1 MRVVRTL
8 VACLA
13 AGIGLWV
20 VSASGRARAAP
31 AATTTRAAGV
41 KVIPVAVSETRYKW
55 LAAGRKKSDYAELT
69 MTVHVVGEAA
79 TKAVRFGRVKITHA
93 VDEEGNSL
101 LAAAKERRHPHDYVR
116 DFITITERQREQHK
130 NGFQAEFI
138 RLKPAPRAA
147 AKIAKVSG
155 SLKLLTGGK
164 VAEVIIPNARS
175 LIGIEVDH
183 PALKAAGVKV
193 KIVKPGT
200 LKIVKPGTSHI
211 AWLDPSKTVSFR
223 IDGKV
228 DAFLGAVMVDS
239 AGRAVSCNSSVRTD
253 GGAIRQQS
261 LTAEKQLP
269 AKAGLKLEVLSG
281 AKVVTVPFE
290 LKDIPLP

>member
-164 VAEVIIPNARS
+164 IAEVIIPNARS

-193 KIVKPGT
+193 KIVKPEPSG
-200 LKIVKPGTSHI
+200 S
-211 AWLDPSKTVSFR
+211 AWMQPSKTVAFR

-228 DAFLGAVMVDS
+228 NAFLGAVMVDS
-239 AGRAVSCNSSVRTD
+239 AGKAVSCNSSVRTD